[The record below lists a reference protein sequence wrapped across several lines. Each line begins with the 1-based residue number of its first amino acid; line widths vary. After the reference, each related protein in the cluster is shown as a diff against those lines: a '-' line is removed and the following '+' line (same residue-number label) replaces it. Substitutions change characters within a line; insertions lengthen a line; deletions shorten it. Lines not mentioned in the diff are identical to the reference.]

1 MSRLKDNGGAALDLR
16 LSSLQIPDNSQ
27 SGDTQRYEVY
37 DDDEDVVEETQQQ
50 NGAVPALAAVSD
62 FLCLD
67 FHTNPPQLF
76 RAAYL
81 TQQGVNSRFGLL
93 EFQRFMITSFS
104 EHNATVG
111 YWHKTSLT
119 QSYYEE
125 VTDIPLTFLYQT
137 RDAVSVDP
145 DTQFHDYDESLRKK
159 AKEVLKQAQKDKHK
173 EELKELRR
181 QEMALEREQVAE
193 QAKQRIDRKL
203 EEQLREEK
211 EKLAKETQA
220 RAALDVLIL
229 QLQAELQRVTRERE
243 EQRKEYEDKILAL
256 TADTAHQTL
265 ITQLN
270 TQLENVIKANRLLE
284 AQILDARTSTPKRN
298 REKDPASDDPS
309 TGGHSS
315 GQKKKHKQYKSK
327 KQQSPKQLHAQ
338 FPTEDGL
345 VSEATPPLRSETPL
359 RRTFTAVFDEHI
371 VQWLTTCVKSLQQDR
386 AYHEKIADDS
396 LDNTGRLECSA
407 SMTRL
412 QRDRAYLEKMADDS
426 LHNTARLDYQA
437 SMTPAAFMSRWC
449 FGGVEDKFV
458 QYLVQKMPL
467 EIMVKCSISDS
478 YSVRVRVDAV
488 DTTHAAFDKESG
500 MNWRFLCTATVA
512 GVSYQF
518 ATVPTQITGFF
529 TEDQC
534 FVKRRGIAH
543 GDNEA
548 VFSKW
553 ITQQ

>member
-1 MSRLKDNGGAALDLR
+1 MSRQKDNGGAAFHLR
-16 LSSLQIPDNSQ
+16 LSSLQIPDDSQ
-27 SGDTQRYEVY
+27 SGDTQRYQLY
-37 DDDEDVVEETQQQ
+37 DDDEEIVEETQQEIFP
-50 NGAVPALAAVSD
+50 AVAAVSN

-81 TQQGVNSRFGLL
+81 TPQGVNSRFGLL

-119 QSYYEE
+119 QSHYEE
-125 VTDIPLTFLYQT
+125 VTDIPLTFLWQT
-137 RDAVSVDP
+137 RDAVSVGP
-145 DTQFHDYDESLRKK
+145 DTQFHDYDQSLRKK
-159 AKEVLKQAQKDKHK
+159 AQEVLKQAQKNKHN
-173 EELKELRR
+173 EELKEIRR
-181 QEMALEREQVAE
+181 QEMALEREQLAE
-193 QAKQRIDRKL
+193 HAKQRIDRKL

-211 EKLAKETQA
+211 EKLAKETQE

-229 QLQAELQRVTRERE
+229 QLQAELQCVRRERE

-256 TADTAHQTL
+256 TADTAHKTL

-284 AQILDARTSTPKRN
+284 AQIVDARTSTPKRN
-298 REKDPASDDPS
+298 REKDPASDDQS
-309 TGGHSS
+309 TGGQAS

-359 RRTFTAVFDEHI
+359 RRTFTAVFDEHV
-371 VQWLTTCVKSLQQDR
+371 VQWLTKCVKSLEQDR
-386 AYHEKIADDS
+386 ASHEKFADDS
-396 LDNTGRLECSA
+396 LE
-407 SMTRL
+407 
-412 QRDRAYLEKMADDS
+412 Y
-426 LHNTARLDYQA
+426 RLDYKA

-449 FGGVEDKFV
+449 FGRVEDKFV

-478 YSVRVRVDAV
+478 YSVRARVDAV
-488 DTTHAAFDKESG
+488 DTTHAAFDMESG
-500 MNWRFLCTATVA
+500 MNWRFVCTATVA

-518 ATVPTQITGFF
+518 ATSSKHITGFF

-548 VFSKW
+548 VFTKW
-553 ITQQ
+553 ITQK